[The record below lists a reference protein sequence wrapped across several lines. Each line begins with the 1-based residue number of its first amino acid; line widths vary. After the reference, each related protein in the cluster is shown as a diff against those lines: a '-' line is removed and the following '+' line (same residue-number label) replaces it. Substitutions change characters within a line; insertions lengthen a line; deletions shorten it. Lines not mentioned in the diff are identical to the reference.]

1 MDPMD
6 DSRHRV
12 VATAL
17 CVLAPLI
24 GCGVLDSPDP
34 PPNILLISIDALR
47 ADHLGCYGYGRA
59 TSPFL
64 DDRAAAGIRYANA
77 FVNTHGTPPSHTTML
92 SSLYQESHRVGIAD
106 TEDGEPGLKVPDAV
120 ELVQE
125 VLLRNGWA
133 TVGVTGGGFMEERFG
148 FARGFE
154 SFTDRARNVEQGT
167 AMLVEAAALAIQSG
181 RPVFGFYHTYQVH
194 TPYLPPEGYRGLF
207 GEDDCAVEPVAE
219 ALAPIQATA
228 FEHLTQDAF
237 DCLAALYDAEIR
249 YTDDTLR
256 SLFDRLASI
265 GFLDHAVVIVTAD
278 HGEEFGDHGGLL
290 HRGSLFDE
298 LLHVPLIVWGT
309 GVPRGIVAANLVS
322 TLDLAPTIL
331 ALAELPPTPI
341 MAGSDLLSLP
351 APDPSTERVF
361 AQYGSQLYGIRTHR
375 WKLIVGGG
383 WANPML
389 FDLEVDPHEMIN
401 VAKRHPD
408 VSGELLAEL
417 TAWRK
422 RQPRLELA
430 QEPVGELPEQT
441 EQQLRELGYIQ

>member
-1 MDPMD
+1 MD

-24 GCGVLDSPDP
+24 GCGGLDSPDP

-92 SSLYQESHRVGIAD
+92 SSLFQESHRVGIAD
-106 TEDGEPGLKVPDAV
+106 TGGGEASLKVPNGL

-125 VLLRNGWA
+125 VLLREGWA

-167 AMLVEAAALAIQSG
+167 AMLVEAVALAIQSG
-181 RPVFGFYHTYQVH
+181 RPVFAFYHTYEVH
-194 TPYLPPEGYRGLF
+194 TPYLPPIGYRGLF
-207 GEDDCAVEPVAE
+207 GHGDCAVEPTAD
-219 ALAPIQATA
+219 ALVPIQATA
-228 FEHLTQDAF
+228 IEHLTQDDF

-256 SLFDRLASI
+256 GLFDRLASI

-298 LLHVPLIVWGT
+298 LLRVPLIVWGSS
-309 GVPRGIVAANLVS
+309 VPRGIVADNLVS

-331 ALAELPPTPI
+331 ARAGLPPTPI

-375 WKLIVGGG
+375 WKLIVGGQ
-383 WANPML
+383 WSNPML
-389 FDLEVDPHEMIN
+389 FDLEADPCERVN
-401 VAKRHPD
+401 VAHSHPE
-408 VSGELLAEL
+408 VSTELLAEL
-417 TAWRK
+417 AAWRK

-441 EQQLRELGYIQ
+441 EQQLRELGYVE